1 MSNKIALL
9 PGEQVVLSS
18 DNDVLTLTNKRV
30 RYDSVVWGQ
39 SNLIGITL
47 GSVASCGLIT
57 KSYPF
62 LLILAAVAVLAGVS
76 QGSGS
81 MWGLV
86 FVAAIFVVAYFV
98 TRKAVISVASNGG
111 QEIFVPAKGMNRE
124 AIIKFI
130 EAIEREKLK

>member
-1 MSNKIALL
+1 MNNIALL

-18 DNDVLTLTNKRV
+18 DNDVLTLTNMRV

-62 LLILAAVAVLAGVS
+62 LLILAVVAVLAGVS
-76 QGSGS
+76 QGSGR

-86 FVAAIFVVAYFV
+86 FIAAIFVVAYFV
-98 TRKAVISVASNGG
+98 TRKAVLSVASNGG
-111 QEIFVPAKGMNRE
+111 QEIMVPTKGMNRE

-130 EAIEREKLK
+130 EAVEREKLK